1 MTPAQ
6 DRAQRLL
13 DLWDALRTSRSCIHV
28 VDILEHKD
36 NLQALANSI
45 RLSLYAPFPNPN
57 LDIDCNRFELE
68 YIKVRDKI
76 HNDLIDGLRNK

>member
-1 MTPAQ
+1 VTPAQ

-28 VDILEHKD
+28 IDIQQHKD

-45 RLSLYAPFPNPN
+45 RLSLYAPAPNPN
-57 LDIDCNRFELE
+57 LDTDCNRFELE
-68 YIKVRDKI
+68 YLKVRDKI
-76 HNDLIDGLRNK
+76 YNDLIAGLAAK